1 MEIEDDPHTL
11 LWYRDREFKVLPLS
25 YLLGR
30 VVNALH
36 QDEGWKLGSLDQGG
50 CPKLVIKLGTR
61 INEENYLKLNQNG
74 IKMGLIWC

>member
-1 MEIEDDPHTL
+1 
-11 LWYRDREFKVLPLS
+11 
-25 YLLGR
+25 
-30 VVNALH
+30 VNALH